1 MSVETELPGLLNTIP
16 TELLTKILAW
26 IPFPQIC
33 SLRRLCHL
41 INSIILSTHFARQ
54 CLYLSLGPAV
64 SGYNPRLRYS
74 GAYSEL
80 EGHFLRAP
88 KPFQEIIAGTYW
100 PARTMIAW
108 YLAKEFTGAPEALSA
123 LTSLV
128 HLEMRG
134 LVSGVIPESFGN
146 LKSLKVLAFSHCGLT
161 GGIPECIW
169 ELTGLEQLTLETNKL
184 MGEIPAEV
192 GNLQNLKVLQLTR
205 NKLSGKL
212 PVELG
217 NLVKLK
223 MLSLDDNR
231 FSGPVPSTLGNLVQL
246 DALIACRNQLS
257 GMVPRE
263 LSQLPRLR
271 VCNLSDNLELMCDFK
286 FRILEL

>member
-1 MSVETELPGLLNTIP
+1 MSVETELPGLLNTTP

-123 LTSLV
+123 LKSLV

-161 GGIPECIW
+161 GVIP
-169 ELTGLEQLTLETNKL
+169 ELTG
-184 MGEIPAEV
+184 EIPQKSETYRFE
-192 GNLQNLKVLQLTR
+192 GLQLTR
-205 NKLSGKL
+205 NQFSGKL

-231 FSGPVPSTLGNLVQL
+231 FSGPVPSTWG
-246 DALIACRNQLS
+246 IS
-257 GMVPRE
+257 
-263 LSQLPRLR
+263 
-271 VCNLSDNLELMCDFK
+271 CN
-286 FRILEL
+286 